1 MRVLLTAF
9 VSALAFCPLL
19 GVGHALN
26 LGVVL
31 LATAAGSTPLSPRKS
46 RKARAP
52 KPPSGGGKNASHTA
66 PEEAFVANT
75 TATTKRFTGPKTA
88 ARLALALLQGCVLAP
103 RSCAYTFRSVVQSV
117 KKKLG
122 REGVILNEEGVDDFI
137 TVYGGGA
144 GPDATTWDDVVGAPA
159 AVSELRRILR
169 VAGAADASQ
178 KARRAGATPPRNV
191 LLAGP
196 PGTGKTLIAR
206 AAAAQLDAPLL
217 VASAAEI
224 V

>member
-1 MRVLLTAF
+1 M
-9 VSALAFCPLL
+9 
-19 GVGHALN
+19 
-26 LGVVL
+26 
-31 LATAAGSTPLSPRKS
+31 
-46 RKARAP
+46 
-52 KPPSGGGKNASHTA
+52 
-66 PEEAFVANT
+66 
-75 TATTKRFTGPKTA
+75 
-88 ARLALALLQGCVLAP
+88 
-103 RSCAYTFRSVVQSV
+103 
-117 KKKLG
+117 
-122 REGVILNEEGVDDFI
+122 NEEGVDDFI

-178 KARRAGATPPRNV
+178 KARRAGATPPSNV

-224 V
+224 VKGKYAGVGVERVRTLFAAARRVAARVPEDSPWFSSMSSTLVEESEAATRRRSAPTTTTR